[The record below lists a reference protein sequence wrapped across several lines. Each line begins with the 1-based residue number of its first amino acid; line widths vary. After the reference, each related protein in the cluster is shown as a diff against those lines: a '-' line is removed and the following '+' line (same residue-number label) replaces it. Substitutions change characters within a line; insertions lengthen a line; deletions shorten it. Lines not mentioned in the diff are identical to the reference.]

1 MEIFQNKNS
10 RKVNNMKKKNLV
22 RWNDHSEILSRG
34 CGFSMVKCLTNL
46 PPIFTQKKSYRGGEN
61 LTWIWRYSKF
71 WKKNTD
77 NDISP
82 VRFGNGEEI
91 CRSSLQMISSLA
103 ESLTLLRNWKEKDI
117 LLIDNHRVMHG
128 RKPFSGEKNREV
140 LVSLTA

>member
-1 MEIFQNKNS
+1 MYKRQAIKELKNG
-10 RKVNNMKKKNLV
+10 
-22 RWNDHSEILSRG
+22 E
-34 CGFSMVKCLTNL
+34 
-46 PPIFTQKKSYRGGEN
+46 KSFFNQVLAASLG
-61 LTWIWRYSKF
+61 
-71 WKKNTD
+71 WKKNKD

-91 CRSSLQMISSLA
+91 CNSSLQMISSLA
-103 ESLTLLRNWKEKDI
+103 ESLTLLRNWKDQDI